1 MPEKIKDVQPPHG
14 VSRVMYRLPI
24 WLFHVHLGW
33 LLGNR
38 FLLLTHT
45 GRKSGLPRQNVLE
58 VLQYERPSSTYY
70 VLAAWGEKS
79 DWVRNVMKTP
89 EVAIAA
95 GHRHFDA
102 CAVRLSPD
110 ETEHFLLSYARR
122 HPVAARILPRLMGY
136 RVDGTQEDFL
146 ALTRQGIVFAFHPVA
161 SAQARTN
168 V

>member
-1 MPEKIKDVQPPHG
+1 MPEKIKNVQPPRG
-14 VSRVMYRLPI
+14 FSRMMYRLPV

-58 VLQYERPSSTYY
+58 VIRYERASSTYY
-70 VLAAWGEKS
+70 VFAGWGEKS
-79 DWVRNVMKTP
+79 DWVRNIMKTP

-102 CAVRLSPD
+102 CAERLPPD
-110 ETEHFLLSYARR
+110 ETEHVLLSYVRR
-122 HPVAARILPRLMGY
+122 HPTAARVLPRLMGY
-136 RVDGTQEDFL
+136 RVDGTEEDFL
-146 ALTRQGIVFAFHPVA
+146 ALMRQGMVFAFHPVVP
-161 SAQARTN
+161 AQARAN

>member
-45 GRKSGLPRQNVLE
+45 GRKSGLARRNVLE
-58 VLQYERPSSTYY
+58 VIQYERASCTYY

-110 ETEHFLLSYARR
+110 ETEHVLLFYARR
-122 HPVAARILPRLMGY
+122 HPTAACVLPRLMGY
-136 RVDGTQEDFL
+136 RVDGTETDFL
-146 ALTRQGIVFAFHPVA
+146 ALMRRGIVFAFHPVA
-161 SAQARTN
+161 SAQAHTN
-168 V
+168 A

>member
-1 MPEKIKDVQPPHG
+1 MPEKIKNVQPPRG
-14 VSRVMYRLPI
+14 FSRMMYRLPV

-58 VLQYERPSSTYY
+58 VIQYERASSTYY
-70 VLAAWGEKS
+70 VFAGWGEKS
-79 DWVRNVMKTP
+79 DWVRNIMKTP

-95 GHRHFDA
+95 GHRRFDA
-102 CAVRLSPD
+102 CTERLSPD
-110 ETEHFLLSYARR
+110 ETEHVLLSYVRR
-122 HPVAARILPRLMGY
+122 HPTAARVLPRLMGY
-136 RVDGTQEDFL
+136 RVDGTEEDFL
-146 ALTRQGIVFAFHPVA
+146 ALMRRGIVFAFHPVA
-161 SAQARTN
+161 PAQARAN

>member
-1 MPEKIKDVQPPHG
+1 MPEKIKNVQPPHG
-14 VSRVMYRLPI
+14 FSRVMYRLPV

-58 VLQYERPSSTYY
+58 VLQYEPASSTYQ
-70 VLAAWGEKS
+70 VLAAWAEKS

-89 EVAIAA
+89 EVVITV
-95 GHRHFDA
+95 GHRRFDA
-102 CAVRLSPD
+102 CAVRLSP
-110 ETEHFLLSYARR
+110 EEAERSVMAYMRR
-122 HPVAARILPRLMGY
+122 HPTAARVLPRLLGY
-136 RVDGTQEDFL
+136 RVDGTEEDFCAL
-146 ALTRQGIVFAFHPVA
+146 ARLGTVFAFKPVA
-161 SAQARTN
+161 AQPHEN